1 MDIEA
6 NSLEEAVE
14 IFKEKMD
21 EVPLPSESYYVD
33 GSFRLTSQLLG
44 IKMPSLVSVT
54 PYQFLQL
61 PLTEQMWASLS

>member
-1 MDIEA
+1 MKKTWKVPVTWEVCGEVDIEA

-33 GSFRLTSQLLG
+33 GSFRLTSENLEELRSMV
-44 IKMPSLVSVT
+44 K
-54 PYQFLQL
+54 
-61 PLTEQMWASLS
+61 ED

>member
-1 MDIEA
+1 MKKTWKIPVTWEVCGEVDIEA

-33 GSFRLTSQLLG
+33 GSFRLTSENLEELRSMV
-44 IKMPSLVSVT
+44 K
-54 PYQFLQL
+54 
-61 PLTEQMWASLS
+61 ED

>member
-1 MDIEA
+1 MKKTWKIPVTWEVCGEVDIEA

-33 GSFRLTSQLLG
+33 GSFKLTTDNIEE
-44 IKMPSLVSVT
+44 IKVM
-54 PYQFLQL
+54 
-61 PLTEQMWASLS
+61 TEVE